1 MRDTFSETAEAVL
14 SFRANRDPAVR
25 RMVITMIPTLASY
38 NTAAFT
44 DQVLHKAMAHLLS
57 QLSSSSSSNSSSST
71 FSSTSSFSSSFSSGG
86 GGGVGTAERDY
97 ALIAIGHT
105 ATAVGAE
112 MKPFLESVMSHI
124 KARLKDVAAAAQA
137 QAYAEKGAHGAG
149 AAGAGATRRWVSFF
163 FFVSIRFLL
172 FRLLKILNASYSLT
186 LARIQ
191 SPACATGPGFGC
203 AWPPCCRRGPDADD
217 AVA

>member
-163 FFVSIRFLL
+163 FFFHSISSLSTFENLERFL
-172 FRLLKILNASYSLT
+172 FTDARSYTVARLRHRTRFWLRLASL
-186 LARIQ
+186 LPPWAR
-191 SPACATGPGFGC
+191 
-203 AWPPCCRRGPDADD
+203 R
-217 AVA
+217 